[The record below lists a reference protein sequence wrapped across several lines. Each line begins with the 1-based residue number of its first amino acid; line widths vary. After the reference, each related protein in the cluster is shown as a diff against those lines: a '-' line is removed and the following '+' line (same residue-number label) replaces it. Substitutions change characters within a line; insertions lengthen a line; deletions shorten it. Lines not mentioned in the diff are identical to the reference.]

1 MEEFSIIYELIIICA
16 ISIIIVLLFNKI
28 KVPPLIGFILT
39 GILIGPNGFG
49 LIRLQDKVDLFSEI
63 GIILILFSI
72 GIDFSVSKLI
82 NLKKVIFL
90 SGSVQVTLTILLIIP
105 IALLLD
111 YQLNQSVFIG
121 FLVATSSTAIIIK
134 LLITN
139 GEMDTPQGR
148 ISLGILIFQDLA
160 VVPMILIT
168 PILAGNSGNI
178 LWSLIFLLIKLVG
191 ILLFIYISIK
201 FIMPNLIFAVAKTKI
216 KELFLFFIILIC
228 LVTILLAEMT
238 GISLALGAFIA
249 GLIISE
255 TDYNHEA
262 LGFVE
267 PLRDVFGSI
276 FFISVGM
283 LFNPM
288 VLLNNVVFI
297 ILITLLILILKF
309 FAIFSS
315 VKILKYPIR
324 IVVIVAMILSQ
335 FGEFSFV
342 LSKIGLNNNLIDIN
356 SFNLLIAIAVLTM
369 ILSPVFYSLTPFV
382 SFLLSKHSKS
392 KSELDE
398 LDGTD
403 IKLESHIVIIGYGI
417 NGRNLSLAAKFANLQ
432 YVISEM
438 NPITVKNEKLKGEP
452 IYFGD
457 ASKEAVLHSLSI
469 KTAKVCVIAISDP
482 AATRAI
488 TSIAKKIN
496 PNIYL
501 IARTRF
507 LQEVEP
513 LLNLGADFVI
523 PEEFEKSIQIF
534 SKVLLKFLIPVS
546 DINQFINQIRS
557 SGYSLFR
564 NLNTSNRFYDL
575 GDMVDDY
582 DILSIRI
589 DENKELTGK
598 SLAEIDFRNKYD
610 LTLLAIERTDSFIPN
625 PKSDE
630 LILAKDVIIVWGSKN
645 SIEQFNLMF

>member
-297 ILITLLILILKF
+297 ILI
-309 FAIFSS
+309 S
-315 VKILKYPIR
+315 
-324 IVVIVAMILSQ
+324 
-335 FGEFSFV
+335 
-342 LSKIGLNNNLIDIN
+342 
-356 SFNLLIAIAVLTM
+356 
-369 ILSPVFYSLTPFV
+369 
-382 SFLLSKHSKS
+382 
-392 KSELDE
+392 
-398 LDGTD
+398 
-403 IKLESHIVIIGYGI
+403 
-417 NGRNLSLAAKFANLQ
+417 
-432 YVISEM
+432 
-438 NPITVKNEKLKGEP
+438 
-452 IYFGD
+452 
-457 ASKEAVLHSLSI
+457 
-469 KTAKVCVIAISDP
+469 
-482 AATRAI
+482 
-488 TSIAKKIN
+488 
-496 PNIYL
+496 
-501 IARTRF
+501 
-507 LQEVEP
+507 
-513 LLNLGADFVI
+513 
-523 PEEFEKSIQIF
+523 
-534 SKVLLKFLIPVS
+534 
-546 DINQFINQIRS
+546 
-557 SGYSLFR
+557 
-564 NLNTSNRFYDL
+564 
-575 GDMVDDY
+575 
-582 DILSIRI
+582 
-589 DENKELTGK
+589 
-598 SLAEIDFRNKYD
+598 
-610 LTLLAIERTDSFIPN
+610 
-625 PKSDE
+625 
-630 LILAKDVIIVWGSKN
+630 
-645 SIEQFNLMF
+645 